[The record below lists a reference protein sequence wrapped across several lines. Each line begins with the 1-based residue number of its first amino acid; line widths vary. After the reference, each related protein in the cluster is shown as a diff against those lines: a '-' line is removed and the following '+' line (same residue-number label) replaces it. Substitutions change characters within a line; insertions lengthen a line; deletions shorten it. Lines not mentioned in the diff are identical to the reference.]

1 MPLVFWIVAFGIFL
15 VVLTVMLVD
24 TFKEHP

>member
-15 VVLTVMLVD
+15 VALTVMLVD
-24 TFKEHP
+24 TFKERR